1 MFNTK
6 KEYSLLI
13 YENGV
18 KVSQFDELGLM
29 EELPI
34 LLESL
39 HKVNKD
45 NMPDFYVI
53 LGNEVLYTNV
63 KFADIKNIKEIGGI
77 NMKSEILNKLV
88 AEFNSY
94 EARKVDEKALRDSMA
109 GKYAET
115 YINEKVL
122 EARNNNNNL
131 RLELMNKVSFLK
143 DQTLKELRTK
153 LADEMLNSKVS
164 DVAKMLNTPGI
175 TYSNEELQ
183 ALYTRFI
190 EQKDAPAVRYINE
203 YALKNNREVTGERLY
218 SIEDKIEAVNKACD
232 YTTNYIGKPLEMAL
246 VQEKVFP
253 AYDRILE

>member
-1 MFNTK
+1 
-6 KEYSLLI
+6 
-13 YENGV
+13 
-18 KVSQFDELGLM
+18 
-29 EELPI
+29 
-34 LLESL
+34 
-39 HKVNKD
+39 
-45 NMPDFYVI
+45 
-53 LGNEVLYTNV
+53 
-63 KFADIKNIKEIGGI
+63 
-77 NMKSEILNKLV
+77 MKSKILNRLM
-88 AEFNSY
+88 AEFNEY
-94 EARKVDEKALRDSMA
+94 ESKEVDEKALRDSMA

-131 RLELMNKVSFLK
+131 RLELMNKVSYLK
-143 DQTLKELRTK
+143 DETLKELRSK
-153 LADEMLNSKVS
+153 LADEMLNSRVS

-218 SIEDKIEAVNKACD
+218 SIEDKIEVVNKACD
-232 YTTNYIGKPLEMAL
+232 YTINYIGKPLEMAL

-253 AYDRILE
+253 AYDGILE

>member
-1 MFNTK
+1 MFSLKIYRNGFK
-6 KEYSLLI
+6 KSEFNDLDISTALAL
-13 YENGV
+13 V
-18 KVSQFDELGLM
+18 KELHLN
-29 EELPI
+29 
-34 LLESL
+34 
-39 HKVNKD
+39 NKS
-45 NMPDFYVI
+45 NMPSYYITEEGSNEILYSNTDF
-53 LGNEVLYTNV
+53 
-63 KFADIKNIKEIGGI
+63 KDIDNIEIIGGI
-77 NMKSEILNKLV
+77 KMKSKILNRLM
-88 AEFNSY
+88 AEFNEY
-94 EARKVDEKALRDSMA
+94 ESKKVDEKALRDSMA

-131 RLELMNKVSFLK
+131 RLELMNKVSYLK
-143 DQTLKELRTK
+143 DETLKELRSK
-153 LADEMLNSKVS
+153 LADEMLNSRVS

-253 AYDRILE
+253 AYDGILE

>member
-1 MFNTK
+1 MFSLKIYRNGFK
-6 KEYSLLI
+6 KSEFNNLDMSVAMDM
-13 YENGV
+13 V
-18 KVSQFDELGLM
+18 KQ
-29 EELPI
+29 
-34 LLESL
+34 L
-39 HKVNKD
+39 HLNNKD
-45 NMPDFYVI
+45 NMPSYYI
-53 LGNEVLYTNV
+53 TEEGSTEVLFSNTDF
-63 KFADIKNIKEIGGI
+63 KEIDDIKTIGGI
-77 NMKSEILNKLV
+77 KMKSKLLNRLM
-88 AEFNSY
+88 AEFNEY
-94 EARKVDEKALRDSMA
+94 ESKKVDEKALRESMA
-109 GKYAET
+109 GKYADT

-131 RLELMNKVSFLK
+131 RLELMNKVSYLK

-153 LADEMLNSKVS
+153 LADEMLNSRVS

-218 SIEDKIEAVNKACD
+218 SIEDKIEVVNRACD

-246 VQEKVFP
+246 VQERAFP

>member
-1 MFNTK
+1 MFSLKIYRNGFK
-6 KEYSLLI
+6 KSEFNNLDMSVAMDM
-13 YENGV
+13 V
-18 KVSQFDELGLM
+18 KQ
-29 EELPI
+29 
-34 LLESL
+34 L
-39 HKVNKD
+39 HLNNKD
-45 NMPDFYVI
+45 NMPSYYI
-53 LGNEVLYTNV
+53 TEEGSTEVLFSNTDF
-63 KFADIKNIKEIGGI
+63 KDIDDIKTIGGI
-77 NMKSEILNKLV
+77 KMKSKLLNRLM
-88 AEFNSY
+88 AEFNEY
-94 EARKVDEKALRDSMA
+94 ESKKVDEKALRESMA
-109 GKYAET
+109 GKYADT

-131 RLELMNKVSFLK
+131 RLELMNKVSYLK
-143 DQTLKELRTK
+143 DETLKELRSK
-153 LADEMLNSKVS
+153 LADEMLNSRVS

-218 SIEDKIEAVNKACD
+218 SIEDKIEVVNRACD

-246 VQEKVFP
+246 VQERAFP

>member
-1 MFNTK
+1 MFSLKIYRNGFK
-6 KEYSLLI
+6 KSEFNDLDISTALAL
-13 YENGV
+13 V
-18 KVSQFDELGLM
+18 KELHLN
-29 EELPI
+29 
-34 LLESL
+34 
-39 HKVNKD
+39 NKS
-45 NMPDFYVI
+45 NMPSYYI
-53 LGNEVLYTNV
+53 TEEGSTEVLFSNTDF
-63 KFADIKNIKEIGGI
+63 KEIDDIKTTGGI
-77 NMKSEILNKLV
+77 KMKSKILNRLM
-88 AEFNSY
+88 AEFNEY
-94 EARKVDEKALRDSMA
+94 ESKKVDEKALRESMA

-143 DQTLKELRTK
+143 DETLKELRNK
-153 LADEMLNSKVS
+153 LADEMLNSRVS

-183 ALYTRFI
+183 ALYSRFI

-203 YALKNNREVTGERLY
+203 YALKNNRTVTGERLY

-246 VQEKVFP
+246 VQEQLFP
-253 AYDRILE
+253 KFDSILE

>member
-1 MFNTK
+1 MFSLKIYRNGFK
-6 KEYSLLI
+6 KSEFNDLDISTALAL
-13 YENGV
+13 V
-18 KVSQFDELGLM
+18 KELHLN
-29 EELPI
+29 
-34 LLESL
+34 
-39 HKVNKD
+39 NKS
-45 NMPDFYVI
+45 NMPSYYI
-53 LGNEVLYTNV
+53 TEEGSTEVLFSNTDF
-63 KFADIKNIKEIGGI
+63 KEIDDIKTTGGI
-77 NMKSEILNKLV
+77 KMKSKILNRLM
-88 AEFNSY
+88 AEFNEY
-94 EARKVDEKALRDSMA
+94 ESKKVDEKALRDSMA

-131 RLELMNKVSFLK
+131 RLELMNKVSYLK
-143 DQTLKELRTK
+143 DETLKELRSK
-153 LADEMLNSKVS
+153 LADEMLNSRVS

-218 SIEDKIEAVNKACD
+218 SIEDKIEVVNKACD
-232 YTTNYIGKPLEMAL
+232 YTINYIGKPLEMAL

-253 AYDRILE
+253 AYDGILE

>member
-1 MFNTK
+1 MFSLKIYRNGFK
-6 KEYSLLI
+6 KSEFNDLDISTALAL
-13 YENGV
+13 V
-18 KVSQFDELGLM
+18 KELHLN
-29 EELPI
+29 
-34 LLESL
+34 
-39 HKVNKD
+39 NKS
-45 NMPDFYVI
+45 NMPSYYITEEGSNEILYSNTDF
-53 LGNEVLYTNV
+53 
-63 KFADIKNIKEIGGI
+63 KDIDNIEIIGGI
-77 NMKSEILNKLV
+77 KMKSKILNRLM
-88 AEFNSY
+88 AEFNEY
-94 EARKVDEKALRDSMA
+94 ESKKVDEKALRESMA

-143 DQTLKELRTK
+143 DQTLKELRSK

-164 DVAKMLNTPGI
+164 EVAKLLNTTGV

-203 YALKNNREVTGERLY
+203 YALKNNRTVTGERLY

-246 VQEKVFP
+246 VQEQLFP
-253 AYDRILE
+253 KLIVS

>member
-1 MFNTK
+1 MFSLKIYRNGFK
-6 KEYSLLI
+6 KSEFNNLDMSVAMDM
-13 YENGV
+13 V
-18 KVSQFDELGLM
+18 KQ
-29 EELPI
+29 
-34 LLESL
+34 L
-39 HKVNKD
+39 HLNNKD
-45 NMPDFYVI
+45 NMPSYYITKEGSNEILYSNTDF
-53 LGNEVLYTNV
+53 
-63 KFADIKNIKEIGGI
+63 KDIDNIEIIGGI
-77 NMKSEILNKLV
+77 KMKSKLLNRLM
-88 AEFNSY
+88 AEFNEY
-94 EARKVDEKALRDSMA
+94 ESKKVDEKALRESMA
-109 GKYAET
+109 GKYADT

-131 RLELMNKVSFLK
+131 RLELMNKVSYLK

-153 LADEMLNSKVS
+153 LADEMLNSRVS

-218 SIEDKIEAVNKACD
+218 SIEDKIEVVNRACD

-246 VQEKVFP
+246 VQERAFP

>member
-1 MFNTK
+1 MFSLKIYRNGFK
-6 KEYSLLI
+6 KSEFNDLDMATAMDMI
-13 YENGV
+13 
-18 KVSQFDELGLM
+18 KQ
-29 EELPI
+29 
-34 LLESL
+34 L
-39 HKVNKD
+39 HLNNRD
-45 NMPDFYVI
+45 NMPSYYITEEGSNEILYSNTDF
-53 LGNEVLYTNV
+53 
-63 KFADIKNIKEIGGI
+63 KDIDNIEIIGGI
-77 NMKSEILNKLV
+77 KMKSKILNRLM
-88 AEFNSY
+88 AEFNEY
-94 EARKVDEKALRDSMA
+94 ESKKVDEKALRESMA

-131 RLELMNKVSFLK
+131 RIELMNKVSYLK

-164 DVAKMLNTPGI
+164 EVAKLLNTSGI

-203 YALKNNREVTGERLY
+203 YALKNNRTVTGERLY

-246 VQEKVFP
+246 VQEQVFP
-253 AYDRILE
+253 AYDGILE

>member
-1 MFNTK
+1 MFSLKIYRNGFK
-6 KEYSLLI
+6 KSEFNDLDMATAMDMI
-13 YENGV
+13 
-18 KVSQFDELGLM
+18 KQ
-29 EELPI
+29 
-34 LLESL
+34 L
-39 HKVNKD
+39 HLNNRD
-45 NMPDFYVI
+45 NMPSYYITEEGSNEILYSNTDF
-53 LGNEVLYTNV
+53 
-63 KFADIKNIKEIGGI
+63 KDIDNIEIIGGI
-77 NMKSEILNKLV
+77 KMKSKILNRLM
-88 AEFNSY
+88 AEFNEY
-94 EARKVDEKALRDSMA
+94 ESKQVDEKALRESMA

-131 RLELMNKVSFLK
+131 RLELMNKVSYLK
-143 DQTLKELRTK
+143 DETLKELRSK
-153 LADEMLNSKVS
+153 LADEMLNSRVS

-218 SIEDKIEAVNKACD
+218 SIEDKIEVVNRACD
-232 YTTNYIGKPLEMAL
+232 YTINYIGKPLEMAL
-246 VQEKVFP
+246 VQERVFP

>member
-1 MFNTK
+1 MFSLKIYRNGFK
-6 KEYSLLI
+6 KSEFNNLDMSVAMDM
-13 YENGV
+13 V
-18 KVSQFDELGLM
+18 KQ
-29 EELPI
+29 
-34 LLESL
+34 L
-39 HKVNKD
+39 HLNNKD
-45 NMPDFYVI
+45 NMPSYYI
-53 LGNEVLYTNV
+53 TEEGSTEVLFSNTDFKEIY
-63 KFADIKNIKEIGGI
+63 DIKTIGGI
-77 NMKSEILNKLV
+77 KMKSKILNRLM
-88 AEFNSY
+88 AEFNEY
-94 EARKVDEKALRDSMA
+94 ESKKVDEKALRDSMA

-131 RLELMNKVSFLK
+131 RLELMNKVSYLK
-143 DQTLKELRTK
+143 DETLKELRSK

-164 DVAKMLNTPGI
+164 EVAKLLNTSGI

-190 EQKDAPAVRYINE
+190 ETKDAPAVRYINE

-218 SIEDKIEAVNKACD
+218 SIEDKIEVVNRACD

-246 VQEKVFP
+246 VQERAFP

>member
-1 MFNTK
+1 MFSLKIYRNGFK
-6 KEYSLLI
+6 KSEFNDLDISTALAL
-13 YENGV
+13 V
-18 KVSQFDELGLM
+18 KELHLN
-29 EELPI
+29 
-34 LLESL
+34 
-39 HKVNKD
+39 NKS
-45 NMPDFYVI
+45 NMPSYYITEEGSNEILYSNTDF
-53 LGNEVLYTNV
+53 
-63 KFADIKNIKEIGGI
+63 KDIDNIEIIGGI
-77 NMKSEILNKLV
+77 KMKSKILNRLM
-88 AEFNSY
+88 AEFNEY
-94 EARKVDEKALRDSMA
+94 ESKKVDEKALRESMA

-143 DQTLKELRTK
+143 DQTLKELRSK

-164 DVAKMLNTPGI
+164 EVAKLLNTTGV

-203 YALKNNREVTGERLY
+203 YALKNNRTVTGERLY

-246 VQEKVFP
+246 VQEQLFP
-253 AYDRILE
+253 KFDSVLE

>member
-1 MFNTK
+1 MFSLKIYRNGFK
-6 KEYSLLI
+6 KSEFNDLDMATAMDMI
-13 YENGV
+13 
-18 KVSQFDELGLM
+18 KQ
-29 EELPI
+29 
-34 LLESL
+34 L
-39 HKVNKD
+39 HLNNRD
-45 NMPDFYVI
+45 NMPSYYI
-53 LGNEVLYTNV
+53 TEEGSTEVLFSNTDF
-63 KFADIKNIKEIGGI
+63 KEIDDIKTTGGI
-77 NMKSEILNKLV
+77 KMKSKILNRLM
-88 AEFNSY
+88 AEFNEY
-94 EARKVDEKALRDSMA
+94 ESKKVDEKALRESMT

-131 RLELMNKVSFLK
+131 RLELMNKVSYLK
-143 DQTLKELRTK
+143 DETLKELRSK
-153 LADEMLNSKVS
+153 LADEMLNSRVS

-203 YALKNNREVTGERLY
+203 YALKNNRTVTGERLY

-246 VQEKVFP
+246 VQEQLFP
-253 AYDRILE
+253 KFDSILE

>member
-1 MFNTK
+1 
-6 KEYSLLI
+6 
-13 YENGV
+13 
-18 KVSQFDELGLM
+18 
-29 EELPI
+29 
-34 LLESL
+34 
-39 HKVNKD
+39 
-45 NMPDFYVI
+45 
-53 LGNEVLYTNV
+53 
-63 KFADIKNIKEIGGI
+63 
-77 NMKSEILNKLV
+77 MKSKILNRLM
-88 AEFNSY
+88 AEFNEY
-94 EARKVDEKALRDSMA
+94 ESKKVDEKALRESMA

-143 DQTLKELRTK
+143 DQTLKELRSK
-153 LADEMLNSKVS
+153 LADEMLNSRVS

-218 SIEDKIEAVNKACD
+218 SIEDKIQIVDNACSCIVK
-232 YTTNYIGKPLEMAL
+232 YIDKPLEMAML
-246 VQEKVFP
+246 QEMSFP
-253 AYDRILE
+253 NYDNILTK

>member
-1 MFNTK
+1 MFSLKIYRNGFK
-6 KEYSLLI
+6 KSEFNNLDMSVAMDM
-13 YENGV
+13 V
-18 KVSQFDELGLM
+18 KQ
-29 EELPI
+29 
-34 LLESL
+34 L
-39 HKVNKD
+39 HLNNKD
-45 NMPDFYVI
+45 NMPSYYI
-53 LGNEVLYTNV
+53 TEEGSTEVLFSNTDF
-63 KFADIKNIKEIGGI
+63 KEIDDIKTIGGI
-77 NMKSEILNKLV
+77 KMKSKILNRLM
-88 AEFNSY
+88 AEFNEY
-94 EARKVDEKALRDSMA
+94 ESKKVDEKALRESMA
-109 GKYAET
+109 GKYADT

-131 RLELMNKVSFLK
+131 RLELMNKVSYLK

-153 LADEMLNSKVS
+153 LADEMLNSRVS

-218 SIEDKIEAVNKACD
+218 SIEDKIEVVNRACD

-246 VQEKVFP
+246 VQERAFP

>member
-1 MFNTK
+1 MFSLKIYRNGFK
-6 KEYSLLI
+6 KSEFNDLDISTALAL
-13 YENGV
+13 V
-18 KVSQFDELGLM
+18 KELHLN
-29 EELPI
+29 
-34 LLESL
+34 
-39 HKVNKD
+39 NKS
-45 NMPDFYVI
+45 NMPSYYITEEGSNEILYSNTDFKEI
-53 LGNEVLYTNV
+53 
-63 KFADIKNIKEIGGI
+63 DNIKTIGGI
-77 NMKSEILNKLV
+77 KMKSKLLNRLM
-88 AEFNSY
+88 AEFNEY
-94 EARKVDEKALRDSMA
+94 ESKKVDEKALRESMT

-143 DQTLKELRTK
+143 DETLKELRNK
-153 LADEMLNSKVS
+153 LADEMLNSRVS

-183 ALYTRFI
+183 ALYSRFI

-232 YTTNYIGKPLEMAL
+232 YTTNYIGKPLEMAM

-253 AYDRILE
+253 AYDGILE

>member
-1 MFNTK
+1 MFSLKIYRNGFK
-6 KEYSLLI
+6 KSEFNDLDISTALAL
-13 YENGV
+13 V
-18 KVSQFDELGLM
+18 KELHLN
-29 EELPI
+29 
-34 LLESL
+34 
-39 HKVNKD
+39 NKS
-45 NMPDFYVI
+45 NMPSYYITEEGSNEILYSNTDFKEI
-53 LGNEVLYTNV
+53 
-63 KFADIKNIKEIGGI
+63 DNIEIIGGI
-77 NMKSEILNKLV
+77 KMKSKILNRLM
-88 AEFNSY
+88 AEFNEY
-94 EARKVDEKALRDSMA
+94 ESKKVDEKALRDSMA

-131 RLELMNKVSFLK
+131 RLELMNKVSYLK
-143 DQTLKELRTK
+143 DETLKELRSK
-153 LADEMLNSKVS
+153 LADEMLNSRVS
-164 DVAKMLNTPGI
+164 EVAKLLNTPGI

-218 SIEDKIEAVNKACD
+218 SIEDKIEVVNRACD

-246 VQEKVFP
+246 VQEKAFP

>member
-1 MFNTK
+1 MFSLKIYRNGFK
-6 KEYSLLI
+6 KSEFNDLDMATAMDMI
-13 YENGV
+13 
-18 KVSQFDELGLM
+18 KQ
-29 EELPI
+29 
-34 LLESL
+34 L
-39 HKVNKD
+39 HLNNRD
-45 NMPDFYVI
+45 NMPSYYITEEGSNEILYSNTDF
-53 LGNEVLYTNV
+53 
-63 KFADIKNIKEIGGI
+63 KDIDNIEIIGGI
-77 NMKSEILNKLV
+77 KMKSKILNRLM
-88 AEFNSY
+88 AEFNEY
-94 EARKVDEKALRDSMA
+94 ESKKVDEKALRESMT

-131 RLELMNKVSFLK
+131 RIELMNKVSFLK

-183 ALYTRFI
+183 ALYSRFI

-203 YALKNNREVTGERLY
+203 YALKNNRTVTGERLY
-218 SIEDKIEAVNKACD
+218 SIEDKIEVVNKACD

-246 VQEKVFP
+246 VQEQVFP
-253 AYDRILE
+253 AYDGILE

>member
-1 MFNTK
+1 MFSLKIYRNGFK
-6 KEYSLLI
+6 KSEFNNLDMATAMDMI
-13 YENGV
+13 
-18 KVSQFDELGLM
+18 KQ
-29 EELPI
+29 
-34 LLESL
+34 L
-39 HKVNKD
+39 HLNNRD
-45 NMPDFYVI
+45 NMPSYYITEEGSNEILYSNTDF
-53 LGNEVLYTNV
+53 
-63 KFADIKNIKEIGGI
+63 KDIDNIEIIGGI
-77 NMKSEILNKLV
+77 KMKSKILNRLM
-88 AEFNSY
+88 AEFNEY
-94 EARKVDEKALRDSMA
+94 ESKKVDEKALRDSMA

-131 RLELMNKVSFLK
+131 RLELMNKVSYLK
-143 DQTLKELRTK
+143 DETLKELRSK
-153 LADEMLNSKVS
+153 LADEMLNSRVS

-218 SIEDKIEAVNKACD
+218 SIEDKIEVVNRACD
-232 YTTNYIGKPLEMAL
+232 YTINYIGKPLEMAI

-253 AYDRILE
+253 AYDGILE